1 MTTLDKFIKRSYPY
15 QYASL
20 KSKSIF
26 LPGFQGLPLYDV
38 AVFFK
43 NQVQK
48 VGLNDRARSIAFS
61 FLMAIPAATIF
72 LCTLI
77 PYLPVSKKLTYQLL
91 LLTKEIT
98 PNQNTFSLV
107 SNFLNDFLNK
117 QRGGLLSIGLFVAL
131 YYASNAM
138 IGLMRSFNKSL
149 PPQAPK
155 NFFENRLVA
164 IQLTLVMIL
173 LLIGCIL
180 ILVTQDE
187 LLKYIFKALN
197 VHRRSMKG
205 LVKSLRWV
213 VIIPLFYFTIAFIYR
228 HAPSIQK
235 KWRLISPGTT
245 LATILM
251 IVLTFLFS
259 FWVNNFGTYNKVYGS
274 IGTIL
279 ILMIVIYFNA
289 MILLI
294 GFELNVSIH
303 SLKEKA
309 HLRKIHDEESLR
321 EMVNE
326 K

>member
-1 MTTLDKFIKRSYPY
+1 MTIIDKFIKSSFPY
-15 QYASL
+15 RYAAL

-38 AVFFK
+38 LVFFK
-43 NQVQK
+43 SQVKK

-77 PYLPVSKKLTYQLL
+77 PYLPVSKKLTNQLL

-98 PNQNTFSLV
+98 PNQNTYMLV
-107 SNFLNDFLNK
+107 SNFLNDFLTK
-117 QRGGLLSIGLFVAL
+117 PRGGLLSIGLIVAL

-149 PPQAPK
+149 PAHAPR
-155 NFFENRLVA
+155 NFFENRWVA
-164 IQLTLVMIL
+164 IHLTLVMIF
-173 LLIGCIL
+173 LLIGCIV
-180 ILVTQDE
+180 ILVTQNE
-187 LLKYIFKALN
+187 LLRLVFKAFHI
-197 VHRRSMKG
+197 HRNSMKG
-205 LVKSLRWV
+205 VIKTLRWV
-213 VIIPLFYFTIAFIYR
+213 VIIPLFYFTIAYIYR

-251 IVLTFLFS
+251 ILLTFLFS
-259 FWVNNFGTYNKVYGS
+259 FWVNYFGTYNKVYGS

-289 MILLI
+289 LILLI

-303 SLKEKA
+303 SLREKA
-309 HLRKIHDEESLR
+309 KHRQLQEGN
-321 EMVNE
+321 V
-326 K
+326 

>member
-1 MTTLDKFIKRSYPY
+1 MTNLDRLIKSSPPY
-15 QYASL
+15 RYAAK

-38 AVFFK
+38 AVFF
-43 NQVQK
+43 NRQVQK
-48 VGLNDRARSIAFS
+48 VGLYDRARSIAFS

-77 PYLPVSKKLTYQLL
+77 PYLPVSKKLSNQLL

-98 PNQNTFSLV
+98 PNQNTYMLV
-107 SNFLNDFLNK
+107 SNFLNDFLTK
-117 QRGGLLSIGLFVAL
+117 QRSGLLSFGLVVAL

-149 PPQAPK
+149 TTYRRR
-155 NFFENRLVA
+155 NFFESRWIA
-164 IQLTLVMIL
+164 IWLTLVMVF

-187 LLKYIFKALN
+187 LLRYVFRAL
-197 VHRRSMKG
+197 HIHKSSMKG
-205 LVKSLRWV
+205 VIKTLRWV

-228 HAPSIQK
+228 HAPSIQE
-235 KWRLISPGTT
+235 KWRLFSPGTL

-251 IVLTFLFS
+251 IGLTFVFS
-259 FWVNNFGTYNKVYGS
+259 FWVNRFGTYNKVYGS

-289 MILLI
+289 LILLI
-294 GFELNVSIH
+294 GFELNVSIYALH
-303 SLKEKA
+303 ERTG
-309 HLRKIHDEESLR
+309 RK
-321 EMVNE
+321 V
-326 K
+326 

>member
-1 MTTLDKFIKRSYPY
+1 MTILDKFIKASYPY
-15 QYASL
+15 RYASL

-38 AVFFK
+38 IVFFK

-61 FLMAIPAATIF
+61 FIMAIPAATIF

-149 PPQAPK
+149 PLRHQEFFRKQADCYS
-155 NFFENRLVA
+155 A
-164 IQLTLVMIL
+164 YLVMIL
-173 LLIGCIL
+173 LLIGCIV

-205 LVKSLRWV
+205 LVKSLRWI

-235 KWRLISPGTT
+235 KWVFFPAGSA
-245 LATILM
+245 LACILF
-251 IVLTFLFS
+251 FLFS
-259 FWVNNFGTYNKVYGS
+259 LLFSWIINQFGSYNKVYGS

-289 MILLI
+289 MILLV

-309 HLRKIHDEESLR
+309 HIRKVHDEETLR
-321 EMVNE
+321 ELA

>member
-1 MTTLDKFIKRSYPY
+1 MTRLDKLIKNSSPY
-15 QYASL
+15 RHVTR

-38 AVFFK
+38 AVFF
-43 NQVQK
+43 NHQVQK
-48 VGLNDRARSIAFS
+48 VGLYDRARSIAFS

-77 PYLPVSKKLTYQLL
+77 PYLPVSKKLSNQLL

-98 PNQNTFSLV
+98 PNQNTYMLV
-107 SNFLNDFLNK
+107 SNFLNDFLTK
-117 QRGGLLSIGLFVAL
+117 QRSGLLSFGLVVAL

-149 PPQAPK
+149 TGYTRR
-155 NFFENRLVA
+155 NFFESRWIA
-164 IQLTLVMIL
+164 IWLTLVMVF

-187 LLKYIFKALN
+187 LLRYVFRAL
-197 VHRRSMKG
+197 HIHKSSMKG
-205 LVKSLRWV
+205 VIKTLRWV

-228 HAPSIQK
+228 HAPSIQE
-235 KWRLISPGTT
+235 KWRLFSPGTF
-245 LATILM
+245 LATVLM
-251 IVLTFLFS
+251 IGLTFVFS
-259 FWVNNFGTYNKVYGS
+259 FWVNRFGTYNKVYGS

-289 MILLI
+289 LILLI
-294 GFELNVSIH
+294 GFELNVSIY
-303 SLKEKA
+303 A
-309 HLRKIHDEESLR
+309 LR
-321 EMVNE
+321 ERAGRKV
-326 K
+326 